1 MLANMDLAGIQV
13 AHLDVLELADRLVLA
28 GTADRLNVS
37 TVTVR
42 RLIRRRDLPAVQLAG
57 NGSAV
62 RVAEAE
68 LNQWLFRG
76 GNAA

>member
-1 MLANMDLAGIQV
+1 MNT
-13 AHLDVLELADRLVLA
+13 LEHPRLLKISE
-28 GTADRLNVS
+28 TAARLNVS

-42 RLIRRRDLPAVQLAG
+42 RLIRRGDLPAIQLG
-57 NGSAV
+57 GKGSAV